1 MKFEGIISF
10 IWWRN
15 VWCFVPL
22 RATQQIWLGT
32 REWTIQQKLLLW
44 SEKSSFLPQLRFQL
58 FPEKKFNP
66 NGVGGLIVPALFS
79 ECKFSLKGVRR
90 SKISWLFLIHYELLY
105 EKFFFHSYLGWSGRW
120 GHNQPWA
127 DNIFPAL
134 FSILFL
140 LICKIILYKFSCLC
154 VVLQVCHF
162 T

>member
-1 MKFEGIISF
+1 MKFEGIIPF

-105 EKFFFHSYLGWSGRW
+105 EKFFFSQLFGVIWKVGAQSAMGWQ
-120 GHNQPWA
+120 H
-127 DNIFPAL
+127 
-134 FSILFL
+134 
-140 LICKIILYKFSCLC
+140 FSC
-154 VVLQVCHF
+154 VVFNFIPPNMQNHF
-162 T
+162 I